1 MAEVCPICL
10 VPIQEN
16 ENLYLWRCAHKAHD
30 TCIGSHVIDCPVCRI
45 GNEAATESPA
55 NDPSLGN
62 TIPQNVLPI
71 CCPRLAMVDGR
82 FQPIPDRR
90 MRSWY
95 NTNTNQHG
103 WECLGCGL
111 NITLESLRI
120 PEERPI
126 CDEHGARGIFIDMA
140 THTRYW
146 CCSHTDDGDV
156 PFLNEL
162 CELVPID
169 TSAILIE
176 DDSRGEDLGA
186 SMDEEMGPA
195 LDESED
201 ADMVALNYLVRAAAV
216 YEELV
221 TIQSLIDDANN
232 M

>member
-82 FQPIPDRR
+82 FQPIHDRR

-103 WECLGCGL
+103 WECLGCGI
-111 NITLESLRI
+111 NITSTSLHS

-146 CCSHTDDGDV
+146 CCSLPDVGDV
-156 PFLNEL
+156 PLLNET

-176 DDSRGEDLGA
+176 EDSKTRL
-186 SMDEEMGPA
+186 SRTRPWC
-195 LDESED
+195 
-201 ADMVALNYLVRAAAV
+201 NYG
-216 YEELV
+216 
-221 TIQSLIDDANN
+221 
-232 M
+232 